1 MPTARTIAVVPPRPG
16 AVAASNSMAEL
27 MMSARAEPT
36 ENHMMTSRRRGED
49 DIAEMDSCSMTRL
62 DGELMKGVGSLLWE
76 RRVT

>member
-1 MPTARTIAVVPPRPG
+1 
-16 AVAASNSMAEL
+16 
-27 MMSARAEPT
+27 MSARAEPT